1 MLLKDLN
8 ADNSRKM
15 EKINKLLR
23 EHFGFTLASNIET
36 GKLDKLYTKI
46 ADDLYNLKLDLSN
59 VRSKDYAQK
68 LLVAEGLKMMLDDR
82 KAKIATLREA
92 HLVGPGA
99 RRYEAALNAAA
110 MDVEHACEI
119 GDDYEEAIRDAMKD
133 YRSSELRFP
142 DQMFEFDLR
151 EMTKHCTLDS
161 QIAQYEGEPM
171 AMECGM
177 YESEELDEAGIKLRK
192 FVPGLGKAQA
202 ASRAQKHRDAARLGS
217 QLVYAA
223 GEERRDT
230 KPGDDFWSDN
240 SQANRDL
247 KTAKRYDRIRQGDP
261 PFGRIHEEAPP
272 GMEDWIKDR
281 KAEFKKQYGDRWQE
295 VLYATAWKEHNKKNE
310 SLQEDAGHSILDII
324 TPEELEELQGYVNGK
339 LNPHDFLGSNVYEKL
354 FSYYLESG
362 EMPYGVAKVRTGE
375 PDVWILDRVCQD
387 YGDEVCVMDEGSD
400 AARGRAAEREWVAD
414 LADRARERGDVEVSR
429 SRSGEDYFTFMG
441 RKQSQ
446 PAKAAPAKKRR
457 FAFGFGEGVNESNNK
472 QNGETKMK
480 EGYVKQLRKLLEA
493 EVEQAESLIAA
504 RGFSQELQDM
514 VEKLGR
520 LVNED
525 LPAVAEQMRDAYGA
539 DIATGFENTV
549 GETLSSVMDSLKS
562 SKQDIDN
569 SVAAIADGQAP
580 SAGVGMS
587 DEDFGDEEGAELDL
601 DLDGEEGAELDLD
614 MGDGEDMDLELG
626 DEEGEGEL
634 LGRAKKESV
643 ERRLALKKQIV
654 EMKQKLAKIKAK
666 RSK

>member
-68 LLVAEGLKMMLDDR
+68 LMVAEGLKMMLDDR

-99 RRYEAALNAAA
+99 RRYEAALDAAA

-142 DQMFEFDLR
+142 DEMFEFDLR

-177 YESEELDEAGIKLRK
+177 YESEELDEK
-192 FVPGLGKAQA
+192 
-202 ASRAQKHRDAARLGS
+202 
-217 QLVYAA
+217 
-223 GEERRDT
+223 
-230 KPGDDFWSDN
+230 
-240 SQANRDL
+240 
-247 KTAKRYDRIRQGDP
+247 
-261 PFGRIHEEAPP
+261 APP

-281 KAEFKKQYGDRWQE
+281 KASFKKQYGDDWQE

-324 TPEELEELQGYVNGK
+324 TPEELEELRGYVNGTIDDR
-339 LNPHDFLGSNVYEKL
+339 DFYGSAVFEKL
-354 FSYYLESG
+354 YEYYLSSG
-362 EMPYGVAKVRTGE
+362 EMPYGVAKARTGDPGE
-375 PDVWILDRVCQD
+375 WVFDRVQQD
-387 YGDEVCVMDEGSD
+387 YADEVSTMDEGSE
-400 AARGRAAEREWVAD
+400 ASRGRAAEREWVAD

-429 SRSGEDYFTFMG
+429 GRSGEDYFTFMG

-539 DIATGFENTV
+539 DVATGFENTV

-569 SVAAIADGQAP
+569 SVTAIADGQAP

-614 MGDGEDMDLELG
+614 MGDGEEMDLELG

-643 ERRLALKKQIV
+643 ERKLALKKQIV